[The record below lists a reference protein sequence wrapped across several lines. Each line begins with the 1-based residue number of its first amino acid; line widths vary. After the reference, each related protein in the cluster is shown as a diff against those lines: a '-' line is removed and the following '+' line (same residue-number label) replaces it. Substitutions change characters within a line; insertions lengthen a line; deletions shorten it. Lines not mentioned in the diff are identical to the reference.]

1 MGVAK
6 AKKMPKKTLTQKI
19 NRYGPTKENT
29 LLKIE
34 DLNKGLDWV
43 DDIAGQSY
51 TAFTYFRESME
62 STDQELFNAV
72 VTPYNLTDEQEK
84 KEIVRHYRALLRTLR
99 EKLKKGDRELLRTAF
114 EMAADAHKTMRRK
127 SGEPYILHPIAVAMI
142 AADEIGLGVRSTICA
157 LLHDT
162 VEDTDITLEDIKRE
176 FGNEIAKIVDG
187 LTKIATVMDTNS
199 SQQAENFKKI
209 LLTLTDDPRVILIK
223 LADRLHNMRTMDSM
237 KQEKQLKIASETIWV
252 YAPLAHRMGLYNIK
266 TELEDLSMKYLEPDK
281 YHEIARKLADTK
293 RERTKYINEFI
304 KPLKEKLSHSG
315 LQFDMYGRP
324 KSIHSI
330 WNKIKKKGVSFE
342 EVYDL
347 FAIRI
352 ILDVPLEKEKEE
364 CWKVYSMV
372 TDEYLPSPERL
383 RDWLSNPKSNG
394 YEALHTTVMG
404 PQGKWV
410 EVQIRSKRMNEIAE
424 KGLAAHFKYKEGTQ
438 SEDRFDKWF
447 IQIREALG
455 NQEEESID
463 FLQDFK
469 TSFLAEEI
477 YVYTP
482 KGEVKMLPVNSSALD
497 FAFYIHTA
505 IGSKCI
511 GAKVNHKLVPISHK
525 LRSGDQ
531 IEIITSNKQKPSED
545 WLNNVVTAKAKNSIK
560 DALREEKKIISEE
573 GKYTAQRKLEGIG
586 AAYNPYNLDQLVNF
600 YKLPS
605 QLDLLYKIATKSID
619 LKELKTFQVIGDKIE
634 APKPVVVAPD
644 PNAEVNTYKP
654 LPKKGDSEL
663 IIFGESSDKIKYNLA
678 KCCNPIPGDD
688 VFGFVSTGKGLI
700 IHRTSCPNATQLLAN
715 YGHRV
720 VKTKWA
726 KNKEISFLTGL
737 RIIGLDDVGVVNKI
751 TTIISGDLKINIA
764 ALTIESKDGMFEGT
778 IKVFVH
784 DKDELEELVSRIQS
798 LHGIQKVI
806 RFDTEL
812 V

>member
-1 MGVAK
+1 ME
-6 AKKMPKKTLTQKI
+6 
-19 NRYGPTKENT
+19 YSE
-29 LLKIE
+29 
-34 DLNKGLDWV
+34 
-43 DDIAGQSY
+43 DDIKPAI
-51 TAFTYFRESME
+51 
-62 STDQELFNAV
+62 
-72 VTPYNLTDEQEK
+72 VTNYNLDEEQEK
-84 KEIVRHYRALLRTLR
+84 KEIVRKYRALSRALRP
-99 EKLKKGDRELLRTAF
+99 KIKKGDKELLRTAF
-114 EMAADAHKTMRRK
+114 EMAANAHKTMRRK
-127 SGEPYILHPIAVAMI
+127 SGEPYIFHPIAVAMI
-142 AADEIGLGVRSTICA
+142 CVEEIGLGVRSTICA

-162 VEDTDITLEDIKRE
+162 VEDTDITLDDIKSE

-187 LTKIATVMDTNS
+187 LTKISTVMDTNS

-223 LADRLHNMRTMDSM
+223 LSDRLHNMRTLDSM
-237 KQEKQLKIASETIWV
+237 KQEKQLKISSETIWV

-266 TELEDLSMKYLEPDK
+266 TELEDLSMKYLEADTYK
-281 YHEIARKLADTK
+281 EIAKKLAETK

-304 KPLKEKLSHSG
+304 RPLKEKLG
-315 LQFDMYGRP
+315 NTGFEFEIYGRP

-347 FAIRI
+347 FAIRV
-352 ILDVPLEKEKEE
+352 ILDSPLEREKED

-410 EVQIRSKRMNEIAE
+410 EVQIRTKRMNEIAE
-424 KGLAAHFKYKEGTQ
+424 KGLAAHFKYKEGSQ

-447 IQIREALG
+447 MQIREALS
-455 NQEEESID
+455 NQDEGGID

-482 KGEVKMLPVNSSALD
+482 KGDVKMLPTNSSALD
-497 FAFYIHTA
+497 FAFFIHTA

-531 IEIITSNKQKPSED
+531 IEIITSNKQKPTED
-545 WLNNVVTAKAKNSIK
+545 WLNNVVTAKARNSIK
-560 DALREEKKIISEE
+560 DALREEKKIIAEE
-573 GKYTAQRKLEGIG
+573 GKYTLQRKLEGIG
-586 AAYNPYNLDQLVNF
+586 AVYNPYNIDQVMNY
-600 YKLPS
+600 YKLNS
-605 QLDLLYKIATKSID
+605 QLDLLYRIATKSID
-619 LKELKTFQVIGDKIE
+619 LKELKLFQVIGDKIE
-634 APKPVVVAPD
+634 SPKPVNAPIEQTHET
-644 PNAEVNTYKP
+644 NINRP
-654 LPKKGDSEL
+654 LPKKDSEL
-663 IIFGESSDKIKYNLA
+663 IIFGESSDQIQYSLA

-700 IHRTSCPNATQLLAN
+700 IHRTTCPNATQLLAN

-737 RIIGLDDVGVVNKI
+737 SIIGLDDVGVVNKI
-751 TTIISGDLKINIA
+751 TNIISGDLKINIA
-764 ALTIESKDGMFEGT
+764 ALTIESKDGLFQGT
-778 IKVFVH
+778 IKVYVH
-784 DKDELEELVSRIQS
+784 DKDELESLVDRIKS
-798 LHGIQKVI
+798 LNGIQQVN
-806 RFDTEL
+806 RFDTET

>member
-1 MGVAK
+1 MEAIENHNEAWIV
-6 AKKMPKKTLTQKI
+6 PK
-19 NRYGPTKENT
+19 
-29 LLKIE
+29 
-34 DLNKGLDWV
+34 
-43 DDIAGQSY
+43 
-51 TAFTYFRESME
+51 
-62 STDQELFNAV
+62 
-72 VTPYNLTDEQEK
+72 YNLDAEQEK
-84 KEIVRHYRALLRTLR
+84 KEIVRHYRALLRSLKT
-99 EKLKKGDRELLRTAF
+99 KLKKGDKELLRAAF

-142 AADEIGLGVRSTICA
+142 CVDEIGLGVRSTICA

-162 VEDTDITLEDIKRE
+162 VEDTDVSLEDVKSE

-187 LTKIATVMDTNS
+187 LTKISGVMNTNS

-223 LADRLHNMRTMDSM
+223 LADRLHNMRTLDSM

-281 YHEIARKLADTK
+281 YKEIAKKLAETK

-304 KPLKEKLSHSG
+304 RPLKDKLNQTGYPAEIH
-315 LQFDMYGRP
+315 GRP

-352 ILDVPLEKEKEE
+352 ILDVPLDKEKEA
-364 CWKVYSMV
+364 CWKVYSLI

-410 EVQIRSKRMNEIAE
+410 EVQIRSLRMNEIAE
-424 KGLAAHFKYKEGTQ
+424 KGLAAHFKYKEGNQ
-438 SEDRFDKWF
+438 NEDRFDKWF
-447 IQIREALG
+447 VQIREALG
-455 NQEEESID
+455 NQEEEGID

-482 KGEVKMLPVNSSALD
+482 KGEVKMLPTNSSALD

-531 IEIITSNKQKPSED
+531 IEIITSNKQKPTED

-560 DALREEKKIISEE
+560 DALREEKKGIAEE
-573 GKYTAQRKLEGIG
+573 GKYTLQRKLEGIG
-586 AAYNPYNLDQLVNF
+586 AAYNPYNIDQLVNY
-600 YKLPS
+600 YKLTS
-605 QLDLLYKIATKSID
+605 QLDLLYNIATKSND
-619 LKELKTFQVIGDKIE
+619 LKELKLFQVLGDKIE
-634 APKPVVVAPD
+634 APKPIVTPSD
-644 PNAEVNTYKP
+644 QPPSYTEGGIQKTYS
-654 LPKKGDSEL
+654 KKESEL
-663 IIFGESSDKIKYNLA
+663 IIFGESSDKIQYQLA

-700 IHRTSCPNATQLLAN
+700 IHRTNCPNATQLLAN

-737 RIIGLDDVGVVNKI
+737 SIIGLDDVGVVNKI
-751 TTIISGDLKINIA
+751 TNIISGELKINIA
-764 ALTIESKDGMFEGT
+764 ALTIESKEGLFQGT
-778 IKVFVH
+778 IKVYVH
-784 DKDELEELVSRIQS
+784 DKDELELLVDRIKS
-798 LHGIQKVI
+798 LNGIQQVN
-806 RFDTEL
+806 RFDTEA

>member
-1 MGVAK
+1 MDLSEQHNEAK
-6 AKKMPKKTLTQKI
+6 IVP
-19 NRYGPTKENT
+19 NY
-29 LLKIE
+29 
-34 DLNKGLDWV
+34 DLN
-43 DDIAGQSY
+43 
-51 TAFTYFRESME
+51 E
-62 STDQELFNAV
+62 
-72 VTPYNLTDEQEK
+72 EQEN
-84 KEIVRHYRALLRTLR
+84 KEIVRQYRALLRAIR
-99 EKLKKGDRELLRTAF
+99 EKLKKGDKELLRTAF
-114 EMAADAHKTMRRK
+114 EMATHAHKTMRRK

-142 AADEIGLGVRSTICA
+142 CVEEIGLGVRSTICA

-162 VEDTDITLEDIKRE
+162 IEDTDLTLDDVKNE

-187 LTKIATVMDTNS
+187 LTKISGVMDANS

-223 LADRLHNMRTMDSM
+223 LADRLHNMRTLDSM

-252 YAPLAHRMGLYNIK
+252 YAPLGHRMGLYNLK
-266 TELEDLSMKYLEPDK
+266 TELEDLSMKYMEPDT
-281 YHEIARKLADTK
+281 YREIAKKLAETK
-293 RERTKYINEFI
+293 RERTKYVNEFI
-304 KPLKEKLSHSG
+304 RPLNEKLIPEDFAFEMH
-315 LQFDMYGRP
+315 GRP

-352 ILDVPLEKEKEE
+352 IIDVPLEKEKEA
-364 CWKVYSMV
+364 CWKVYSLI

-410 EVQIRSKRMNEIAE
+410 EVQIRTKRMNEIAE
-424 KGLAAHFKYKEGTQ
+424 KGLAAHFKYKEGSQ
-438 SEDRFDKWF
+438 NEDRFDKWF
-447 IQIREALG
+447 VQIREALS
-455 NQEEESID
+455 NQQEEGID

-482 KGEVKMLPVNSSALD
+482 KGEVKMLPINSSALD

-531 IEIITSNKQKPSED
+531 IEIITSNKQKPNED
-545 WLNNVVTAKAKNSIK
+545 WLSNVVTAKAKNSIK
-560 DALREEKKIISEE
+560 DALREEKKSIAEE
-573 GKYTAQRKLEGIG
+573 GKYTLQRKLESIG
-586 AAYNPYNLDQLVNF
+586 AVYSPYNIDQLVNY
-600 YKLPS
+600 YKQPS
-605 QLDLLYKIATKSID
+605 QLDLHFKIAKKQFD
-619 LKELKTFQVIGDKIE
+619 LKELKLFLVSGDKIE
-634 APKPVVVAPD
+634 APKPIHITPEPD
-644 PNAEVNTYKP
+644 QDTHRNKFI
-654 LPKKGDSEL
+654 PKKESEL
-663 IIFGESSDKIKYNLA
+663 IIFGESSDQIKYSLG

-737 RIIGLDDVGVVNKI
+737 SIVGMDDVGVVNNI
-751 TTIISGDLKINIA
+751 TTIISGELKINIA
-764 ALTIESKDGMFEGT
+764 AITIESKDGLFEGT
-778 IKVFVH
+778 IKVYVH
-784 DKDELEELVSRIQS
+784 DKDELELLVEKIKSVS
-798 LHGIQKVI
+798 GIQQVT
-806 RFDTEL
+806 RFDTET

>member
-1 MGVAK
+1 MDN
-6 AKKMPKKTLTQKI
+6 LENDI
-19 NRYGPTKENT
+19 NPVIKSW
-29 LLKIE
+29 
-34 DLNKGLDWV
+34 DLD
-43 DDIAGQSY
+43 
-51 TAFTYFRESME
+51 E
-62 STDQELFNAV
+62 
-72 VTPYNLTDEQEK
+72 EQEK
-84 KEIVRHYRALLRTLR
+84 KEIVRHYRALLRSLKT
-99 EKLKKGDRELLRTAF
+99 KLKKGDKELLRTAF

-142 AADEIGLGVRSTICA
+142 CVEEIGLGVRSTICA

-162 VEDTDITLEDIKRE
+162 VEDTDISLDDIKSE

-187 LTKIATVMDTNS
+187 LTKISTVMTTNS

-252 YAPLAHRMGLYNIK
+252 YSPLAHRMGLYNIK

-281 YHEIARKLADTK
+281 YREIARKLAETK

-304 KPLKEKLSHSG
+304 RPLKDKLAQTNYSTEI
-315 LQFDMYGRP
+315 YGRP

-347 FAIRI
+347 FAIRVI
-352 ILDVPLEKEKEE
+352 IDVPLEIEKEA
-364 CWKVYSMV
+364 CWKVYSLI

-410 EVQIRSKRMNEIAE
+410 EVQIRTKRMNEIAE
-424 KGLAAHFKYKEGTQ
+424 KGLAAHFKYKEGTA

-447 IQIREALG
+447 VQIREALG
-455 NQEEESID
+455 NQQEDGVD

-482 KGEVKMLPVNSSALD
+482 KGEVKMLPTNSSALD

-511 GAKVNHKLVPISHK
+511 GAKVNHKLVPIGHK

-545 WLNNVVTAKAKNSIK
+545 WLNLVVTAKAKNSIK
-560 DALREEKKIISEE
+560 DALREEKKSIAEE
-573 GKYTAQRKLEGIG
+573 GKYTLQRKLESIG
-586 AAYNPYNLDQLVNF
+586 AAYIPYNIDQLVTY

-605 QLDLLYKIATKSID
+605 QLDLHYHIATKKND
-619 LKELKTFQVIGDKIE
+619 LKDLKLFQVIGDKIE
-634 APKPVVVAPD
+634 APKPIQSTNENESAIYD
-644 PNAEVNTYKP
+644 PTQKTYS
-654 LPKKGDSEL
+654 KKDSEL
-663 IIFGESSDKIKYNLA
+663 IIFGESSDKIQYSLG

-700 IHRTSCPNATQLLAN
+700 IHRTNCPNATQLLAN

-737 RIIGLDDVGVVNKI
+737 RIVGLDDVGVVNKI
-751 TTIISGDLKINIA
+751 TNIISGELKINIA
-764 ALTIESKDGMFEGT
+764 ALTIESTEGLFQGT
-778 IKVFVH
+778 IKVYVH
-784 DKDELEELVSRIQS
+784 DKDELEVLVDKIKS
-798 LHGIQKVI
+798 LNGIQRVD
-806 RFDTEL
+806 RFDTES

>member
-1 MGVAK
+1 MDTQEEHIL
-6 AKKMPKKTLTQKI
+6 PKVISQ
-19 NRYGPTKENT
+19 
-29 LLKIE
+29 
-34 DLNKGLDWV
+34 
-43 DDIAGQSY
+43 
-51 TAFTYFRESME
+51 
-62 STDQELFNAV
+62 
-72 VTPYNLTDEQEK
+72 YNLDEEQEK
-84 KEIVRHYRALLRTLR
+84 KEIVRKYRALLRALR
-99 EKLKKGDRELLRTAF
+99 PKIKKGDKELLRTAF
-114 EMAADAHKTMRRK
+114 EMAANAHKTMRRK
-127 SGEPYILHPIAVAMI
+127 SGEPYIFHPIAVAMI
-142 AADEIGLGVRSTICA
+142 CVDEIGLGVRSTICA

-162 VEDTDITLEDIKRE
+162 VEDTDITLDDVKDE

-187 LTKIATVMDTNS
+187 LTKISTVMDTNS

-223 LADRLHNMRTMDSM
+223 LADRLHNMRTLDSM
-237 KQEKQLKIASETIWV
+237 KQEKQLKISSETIWV

-266 TELEDLSMKYLEPDK
+266 TELEDLSMKYLEADTYK
-281 YHEIARKLADTK
+281 EIAKKLAETK

-304 KPLKEKLSHSG
+304 RPLKDKLTLAG
-315 LQFDMYGRP
+315 FNFEIYGRP

-347 FAIRI
+347 FAIRVL
-352 ILDVPLEKEKEE
+352 LDAPIEREKED
-364 CWKVYSMV
+364 CWKVYSLI

-410 EVQIRSKRMNEIAE
+410 EVQIRTTRMNEIAE
-424 KGLAAHFKYKEGTQ
+424 KGLAAHFKYKEGSQ
-438 SEDRFDKWF
+438 NEDRFDKWF
-447 IQIREALG
+447 MQIREALG
-455 NQEEESID
+455 NQDEGGID

-482 KGEVKMLPVNSSALD
+482 KGEVKMLPTNSSALD

-545 WLNNVVTAKAKNSIK
+545 WLNSVVTAKAKNSIK
-560 DALREEKKIISEE
+560 DALREEKKIIAEE
-573 GKYTAQRKLEGIG
+573 GKYTLQRKLEGIG
-586 AAYNPYNLDQLVNF
+586 AVYNTYNIDQVMNY
-600 YKLPS
+600 YKLHS
-605 QLDLLYKIATKSID
+605 HLDLLYRIATKNID
-619 LKELKTFQVIGDKIE
+619 LKELKLFLVLGDKIE
-634 APKPVVVAPD
+634 APKPVVIPTEHPQEHPAQ
-644 PNAEVNTYKP
+644 KQIS
-654 LPKKGDSEL
+654 KKDSEL
-663 IIFGESSDKIKYNLA
+663 IIFGESSDQIKYSLA

-700 IHRTSCPNATQLLAN
+700 IHRTTCPNATQLLAN

-737 RIIGLDDVGVVNKI
+737 SIIGLDDVGVINKI
-751 TTIISGDLKINIA
+751 TNIISGELKINIA
-764 ALTIESKDGMFEGT
+764 ALTIESQEGLFKGT

-784 DKDELEELVSRIQS
+784 DKDELAELVDRIKS
-798 LHGIQKVI
+798 LNGIQQVN
-806 RFDTEL
+806 RFDPS
-812 V
+812 VV

>member
-1 MGVAK
+1 MEA
-6 AKKMPKKTLTQKI
+6 LNI
-19 NRYGPTKENT
+19 NT
-29 LLKIE
+29 
-34 DLNKGLDWV
+34 
-43 DDIAGQSY
+43 
-51 TAFTYFRESME
+51 
-62 STDQELFNAV
+62 NAEI
-72 VTPYNLTDEQEK
+72 VTNYNLDEEQEK
-84 KEIVRHYRALLRTLR
+84 KEIVRHYRALLRALR
-99 EKLKKGDRELLRTAF
+99 EKLKKGDKELLRTAF
-114 EMAADAHKTMRRK
+114 EMAAEAHKTMRRK
-127 SGEPYILHPIAVAMI
+127 SGEPYVLHPLAVAMI
-142 AADEIGLGVRSTICA
+142 CVEEIGLGVRSTICA

-162 VEDTDITLEDIKRE
+162 VEDTNIALDDIKSE

-187 LTKIATVMDTNS
+187 LTKISTVMNTNS

-223 LADRLHNMRTMDSM
+223 LADRLHNMRTLDAM

-252 YAPLAHRMGLYNIK
+252 YAPLAHRMGLYNVK
-266 TELEDLSMKYLEPDK
+266 TELEDLSMKYMEPAIYK
-281 YHEIARKLADTK
+281 EIAKKLAETK

-304 KPLKEKLSHSG
+304 RPLKEKLTATG
-315 LQFDMYGRP
+315 FDFEIQGRP

-330 WNKIKKKGVSFE
+330 WNKIKKKEVSFE

-347 FAIRI
+347 FAIRV
-352 ILDVPLEKEKEE
+352 ILNSPLDKEKED
-364 CWKVYSMV
+364 CWKVYSMI
-372 TDEYLPSPERL
+372 TDEYSPSPERL

-404 PQGKWV
+404 PHGKWV
-410 EVQIRSKRMNEIAE
+410 EVQIRTKRMNEIAE
-424 KGLAAHFKYKEGTQ
+424 KGLAAHFKYKEGSQ
-438 SEDRFDKWF
+438 NEDRFDKWF

-455 NQEEESID
+455 NQQEEGID

-482 KGEVKMLPVNSSALD
+482 KGDVKMLPINSSALD

-545 WLNNVVTAKAKNSIK
+545 WLNSVVTAKAKNSIK
-560 DALREEKKIISEE
+560 DALREEKKIIAEE
-573 GKYTAQRKLEGIG
+573 GKYTLQRKLEGIG
-586 AAYNPYNLDQLVNF
+586 AQYNTYNIDQVMF
-600 YKLPS
+600 YYKLAS
-605 QLDLLYKIATKSID
+605 HLDLLFKIATKTID
-619 LKELKTFQVIGDKIE
+619 LKELKLFQVIGDKIE
-634 APKPVVVAPD
+634 APKPVNLSPD
-644 PNAEVNTYKP
+644 LNLDNPALKTAS
-654 LPKKGDSEL
+654 KKDSEL
-663 IIFGESSDKIKYNLA
+663 IIFGESSDKIKYTLG

-700 IHRTSCPNATQLLAN
+700 IHRNNCPNATQLLAN

-737 RIIGLDDVGVVNKI
+737 SIIGLDDVGVVNKI
-751 TTIISGDLKINIA
+751 THIISGELKINIA
-764 ALTIESKDGMFEGT
+764 ALTIESTEGLFKGT
-778 IKVFVH
+778 IKVYVH
-784 DKDELEELVSRIQS
+784 DKDELEEFVTRIKS
-798 LHGIQKVI
+798 LNGIQQVM
-806 RFDTEL
+806 RFDTET